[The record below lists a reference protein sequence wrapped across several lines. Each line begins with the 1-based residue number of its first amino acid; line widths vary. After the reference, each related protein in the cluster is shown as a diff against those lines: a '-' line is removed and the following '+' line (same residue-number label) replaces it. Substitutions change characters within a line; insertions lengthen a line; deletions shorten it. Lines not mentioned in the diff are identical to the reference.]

1 MEQLVFANNGVISL
15 IDILTI
21 GGSEKRNDPT
31 KIGQYSSGLSYAV
44 SILIRYGVEF
54 CITSGDFQY
63 TFQAEEMVDEHTGKS
78 KEVVGLNVRNLTTG
92 ITEHYQ
98 TAFSTE
104 FGFDWSL
111 AMGIREV
118 YSNCID
124 ENGEVFFEGESAFEG
139 YDTYFSINICD
150 QVQEVIEDWNLYFI
164 PRDREPLYKGGNGV
178 KLYVNE
184 LPDQPYTIYKNGIQ
198 VYTDSSRKSLFV
210 YDHPQA
216 DLDERRVIRELSNT
230 EWRLTDAIKG
240 MDECDII
247 HYTFNELCGD
257 EDLYENELLGGGHF
271 SRQWHETVNGLF
283 LELEDFPKP
292 SDNHFWNSILRDTN
306 FKLSSKKISTTDNWW
321 STESVTISAPTEE
334 ERLEVVVNEEPVSFE
349 QYIINQ
355 IEDNYNFKV
364 EFPIVESIIS
374 KSTMKVIAYK
384 NENVLYVATDF
395 DLHRDMPDFIKEHYR
410 LSGEDIYQNFCNI
423 ITK

>member
-1 MEQLVFANNGVISL
+1 
-15 IDILTI
+15 
-21 GGSEKRNDPT
+21 
-31 KIGQYSSGLSYAV
+31 
-44 SILIRYGVEF
+44 
-54 CITSGDFQY
+54 
-63 TFQAEEMVDEHTGKS
+63 
-78 KEVVGLNVRNLTTG
+78 
-92 ITEHYQ
+92 
-98 TAFSTE
+98 
-104 FGFDWSL
+104 
-111 AMGIREV
+111 
-118 YSNCID
+118 
-124 ENGEVFFEGESAFEG
+124 
-139 YDTYFSINICD
+139 
-150 QVQEVIEDWNLYFI
+150 VIEDWNLYFI
-164 PRDREPLYKGGNGV
+164 PRDREPLYKEGNGV
-178 KLYVNE
+178 KLYANE

-257 EDLYENELLGGGHF
+257 ENLYENGLLGGGHF
-271 SRQWHETVNGLF
+271 SRQWHETINGLF

-292 SDNHFWNSILRDTN
+292 SDNHFWNSILRDTD
-306 FKLSSKKISTTDNWW
+306 FKLRHKKISTTDNWW
-321 STESVTISAPTEE
+321 STESVTISEPTEE
-334 ERLEVVVNEEPVSFE
+334 ERLEVVVNEEPISFE

-395 DLHRDMPDFIKEHYR
+395 DLHRDMSNFIKEYYR
-410 LSGEDIYQNFCNI
+410 LSGEDIYQDFCNLL
-423 ITK
+423 TK